1 MTESFSIVNDAG
13 MVVFSP
19 RADFRKKKK
28 QKTTTTTKNKS
39 QSDMGIFSHLIFT
52 FESPKQTLN

>member
-19 RADFRKKKK
+19 RADFRKKNNNN
-28 QKTTTTTKNKS
+28 KNKS
-39 QSDMGIFSHLIFT
+39 QSDMDIFSHLIFT
-52 FESPKQTLN
+52 FESPNKL

>member
-19 RADFRKKKK
+19 RADFRKKTTKK
-28 QKTTTTTKNKS
+28 QQQQQNKS

>member
-19 RADFRKKKK
+19 RADFRKKNTQK
-28 QKTTTTTKNKS
+28 QQQQQKQVAKRYGYI
-39 QSDMGIFSHLIFT
+39 QSFDIYL
-52 FESPKQTLN
+52 